1 MPTFWT
7 DPLPRHTFPKM
18 SGIQSIA
25 FLRLSGRKH
34 LGHRQPYYLLSPT
47 EPITVGRDL
56 RCDVSLDASLYRSVS
71 RHHAKIDPILG
82 VEAPNGKRF
91 WQVCDLNSRNGTFV
105 NGARVQGCQVLQ
117 VGDRIMLGHNGPEF
131 IFECQLQ
138 PAEQRLDNSGVP
150 LGTFSLDLD
159 PTLPPPKNRVNLEED
174 VSLTQL
180 FPILST
186 GRELTHKA
194 YLVPAIVTITFVV
207 LLFLAIGNPVLF
219 NLLLAAYLAIA
230 ALYFIY
236 QLCGKQKPWWLL
248 LAVATLTAL
257 ILISPILDLFT
268 LIFHDLL
275 PGDLS
280 NTNAATSFGVLLIK
294 MFFGAGLMEELLKA
308 VPVFIAL
315 GLGLRLRS
323 PFRTRVGVW
332 EPLDGILLGA
342 ASAVGFSLMETLGVY
357 VPATY
362 KSSLLGGQEA
372 AQLAGLQL
380 LIPRVLGLVAGHMAY
395 SGYFGY
401 FIGLSVLRS
410 RQRWLILGI
419 GLCTAASLHTLWNV
433 AGMLSPVFLA
443 FVGVLSY
450 AFLGA
455 AILKARALSPTRSQN
470 FATRFL

>member
-1 MPTFWT
+1 
-7 DPLPRHTFPKM
+7 M
-18 SGIQSIA
+18 SGTQYIA
-25 FLRLSGRKH
+25 FLRLLSGRSNSER
-34 LGHRQPYYLLSPT
+34 RQPHYRLSIS
-47 EPITVGRDL
+47 EPMAIGRDL
-56 RCDVSLDASLYRSVS
+56 RCEIPLDASLYRSVS
-71 RHHAKIDPILG
+71 RRHAEILPILG
-82 VEAPNGKRF
+82 FESPQGERF
-91 WQVCDLNSRNGTFV
+91 WQVCDLNSSNGTFV
-105 NGARVQGCQVLQ
+105 NGDRLQGCQVLQ
-117 VGDRIMLGHNGPEF
+117 VGDRIMLGQNGPELV
-131 IFECQLQ
+131 FEYQ
-138 PAEQRLDNSGVP
+138 PQEEGQPLDTFGVA
-150 LGTFSLDLD
+150 LGTFPPALD
-159 PTLPPPKNRVNLEED
+159 PTLPPPKNRVKQED

-186 GRELTHKA
+186 GRELTQKA
-194 YLVPAIVTITFVV
+194 YLVPAVVTITFVV
-207 LLFLAIGNPVLF
+207 LLFLAIGNPAVF

-248 LAVATLTAL
+248 MAVATITAL
-257 ILISPILDLFT
+257 ILISPALDLFT
-268 LIFHDLL
+268 FVFHHLL

-280 NTNAATSFGVLLIK
+280 STNAATNFWVLLVK

-315 GLGLRLRS
+315 GLGVRLRS
-323 PFRTRVGVW
+323 PFRSRVGVW

-362 KSSLLGGQEA
+362 KSSLLAGQEA

-401 FIGLSVLRS
+401 FIGLSVLRF
-410 RQRWLILGI
+410 RQRWLILGV
-419 GLCTAASLHTLWNV
+419 GLCTAAGLHTLWNA

-470 FATRFL
+470 FATRFMR

>member
-1 MPTFWT
+1 
-7 DPLPRHTFPKM
+7 M
-18 SGIQSIA
+18 SGTQYIA
-25 FLRLSGRKH
+25 FLRLSGRSNTER
-34 LGHRQPYYLLSPT
+34 RQSYYLLSTSEPT
-47 EPITVGRDL
+47 TVGRDL
-56 RCDVSLDASLYRSVS
+56 RCEIALDASLYRSVS
-71 RHHAKIDPILG
+71 RYHAKIEPILDC
-82 VEAPNGKRF
+82 EAPNGERF
-91 WQVCDLNSRNGTFV
+91 WQVCDLNSSNGTFV
-105 NGARVQGCQVLQ
+105 NGICLRGCQVLQ
-117 VGDRIMLGHNGPEF
+117 VGDRIMLGQNGPELVF
-131 IFECQLQ
+131 DCQLQ
-138 PAEQRLDNSGVP
+138 EQGQFLAGSGVA
-150 LGTFSLDLD
+150 LGSFPPVLD
-159 PTLPPPKNRVNLEED
+159 PTLPPPKNRVKPED

-207 LLFLAIGNPVLF
+207 LLFLAIGNPAVF

-248 LAVATLTAL
+248 MAVATLTAL
-257 ILISPILDLFT
+257 ILISPVLDLFT
-268 LIFHDLL
+268 LVFHRLL

-280 NTNAATSFGVLLIK
+280 NTNAETNFWVLLVK

-308 VPVFIAL
+308 VPIFIAL

-323 PFRTRVGVW
+323 PFRSRVGVW

-362 KSSLLGGQEA
+362 KSSLLAGQEA

-401 FIGLSVLRS
+401 FIGLSVLRF
-410 RQRWLILGI
+410 RQRWLILGV
-419 GLCTAASLHTLWNV
+419 GLGTAAGLHTLWNI
-433 AGMLSPVFLA
+433 AGILSPVFLA

-470 FATRFL
+470 FATRFLP

>member
-1 MPTFWT
+1 
-7 DPLPRHTFPKM
+7 M
-18 SGIQSIA
+18 SGIQFIA
-25 FLRLSGRKH
+25 FLRLSGKSQTGR
-34 LGHRQPYYLLSPT
+34 RQPPYLLSST
-47 EPITVGRDL
+47 DPITIGRDL
-56 RCDVSLDASLYRSVS
+56 SCGVALDASLYRSVS
-71 RHHAKIDPILG
+71 RQHAKIDPILG
-82 VEAPNGKRF
+82 IEAPSGQRF
-91 WQVCDLNSRNGTFV
+91 WQICDLNSRNGTFV

-117 VGDRIMLGHNGPEF
+117 GGDRIMLGHNGPEF
-131 IFECQLQ
+131 IFECQTQ
-138 PAEQRLDNSGVP
+138 TEPSLDNSGMA
-150 LGTFSLDLD
+150 LGGLPPALD
-159 PTLPPPKNRVNLEED
+159 PTLPPPKNQVNLED

-186 GRELTHKA
+186 GRELTDKA

-207 LLFLAIGNPVLF
+207 LLFLAIGNPAVF
-219 NLLLAAYLAIA
+219 NLLLATYLAIA

-248 LAVATLTAL
+248 LSAATLTAL
-257 ILISPILDLFT
+257 ILISPILNLFT
-268 LIFHDLL
+268 LVFHHIL

-280 NTNAATSFGVLLIK
+280 NTTAATNFGVLLVK

-323 PFRTRVGVW
+323 PFRSRIGVW

-362 KSSLLGGQEA
+362 KSSLLDGQEA

-380 LIPRVLGLVAGHMAY
+380 LIPRVLGLIAGHMAY

-410 RQRWLILGI
+410 RQRWLILGV
-419 GLCTAASLHTLWNV
+419 GLCTAASLHTLWNA

-443 FVGVLSY
+443 LIGVLSY

-470 FATRFL
+470 FATRFLR

>member
-1 MPTFWT
+1 MLSSRGNTERR
-7 DPLPRHTFPKM
+7 LPH
-18 SGIQSIA
+18 
-25 FLRLSGRKH
+25 
-34 LGHRQPYYLLSPT
+34 YLLSSS
-47 EPITVGRDL
+47 ESMAIGRDL
-56 RCDVSLDASLYRSVS
+56 RCEITLDASLYRSVS
-71 RHHAKIDPILG
+71 RRHAEVVPILG
-82 VEAPNGKRF
+82 FESPHGERF
-91 WQVCDLNSRNGTFV
+91 WQVCDLDSSNGTFV
-105 NGARVQGCQVLQ
+105 NGERLQGCQVLQ
-117 VGDRIMLGHNGPEF
+117 VGDRIMLGQNGPELV
-131 IFECQLQ
+131 FEYQ
-138 PAEQRLDNSGVP
+138 PQAEGQPLNSFGVA
-150 LGTFSLDLD
+150 LGTFPPALD
-159 PTLPPPKNRVNLEED
+159 PTLPPQKTVKSED

-194 YLVPAIVTITFVV
+194 YLVPAMVTITFVV
-207 LLFLAIGNPVLF
+207 LLFLAIGNPAVF
-219 NLLLAAYLAIA
+219 NLLLAAYLAIG

-248 LAVATLTAL
+248 VAVATMTAL
-257 ILISPILDLFT
+257 VLISPVLDLFT
-268 LIFHDLL
+268 LVFHHLL

-280 NTNAATSFGVLLIK
+280 STNAATNFWLLLVK

-315 GLGLRLRS
+315 GVGLRLRS
-323 PFRTRVGVW
+323 PFKSRIGVW

-362 KSSLLGGQEA
+362 KSSLLAGQEA

-401 FIGLSVLRS
+401 FIGLSVLRF
-410 RQRWLILGI
+410 RQRWLILSV
-419 GLCTAASLHTLWNV
+419 GLFTAAGLHTLWNT

-470 FATRFL
+470 FATRFMR

>member
-1 MPTFWT
+1 
-7 DPLPRHTFPKM
+7 M
-18 SGIQSIA
+18 SGTQYIA
-25 FLRLSGRKH
+25 FLRLSGRSNTER
-34 LGHRQPYYLLSPT
+34 RQSYYLLSISEPT
-47 EPITVGRDL
+47 TVGRDL
-56 RCDVSLDASLYRSVS
+56 RCEIALDASLYRSVS
-71 RHHAKIDPILG
+71 RHHAKIEPILDC
-82 VEAPNGKRF
+82 EAPNGERF
-91 WQVCDLNSRNGTFV
+91 WQVCDLNSSNGTFV
-105 NGARVQGCQVLQ
+105 NGICLKGCQVLQ
-117 VGDRIMLGHNGPEF
+117 VGDRIMLGQNGPELVF
-131 IFECQLQ
+131 DYQLQ
-138 PAEQRLDNSGVP
+138 DHGQFLASSGVA
-150 LGTFSLDLD
+150 LGSFPPVLD
-159 PTLPPPKNRVNLEED
+159 PTLPPSKNRVKLED

-207 LLFLAIGNPVLF
+207 LLFLAIGNPAAF

-236 QLCGKQKPWWLL
+236 QLCGKQKTWWLL
-248 LAVATLTAL
+248 MAVAMLTAL
-257 ILISPILDLFT
+257 ILISPVLDLFT
-268 LIFHDLL
+268 LVFHRLL

-280 NTNAATSFGVLLIK
+280 NTNAETNFWVLLVK

-323 PFRTRVGVW
+323 PFRSRIGVW

-362 KSSLLGGQEA
+362 KSSLLAGQEA

-410 RQRWLILGI
+410 RQRWLILGV
-419 GLCTAASLHTLWNV
+419 GLGTAAGLHTLWNI
-433 AGMLSPVFLA
+433 AGILSPVFLA

-470 FATRFL
+470 FATRFLP